1 MLKFIAKI
9 FGTKSEKDIKR
20 IMPLVEQTK
29 AEGEKLKTIS
39 NDELRKETTKIQ
51 EVINQ
56 ELSGIDSQLAAL
68 HKKIADNPDLD
79 ITEKESVFAEMDK
92 LEGDRNK
99 ELEKVLLTVLPKAF
113 AIVRETARRFKENE
127 FLEVT
132 AQDFD
137 RFLAASY
144 ENIKIEGDKAIWANK
159 WMAAGNMI
167 TWHRLA
173 RR

>member
-29 AEGEKLKTIS
+29 QEGETLKTLS
-39 NDELRKETTKIQ
+39 NDALRAETKNVQDFIS
-51 EVINQ
+51 Q
-56 ELSGIDSQLAAL
+56 ELSGIDTKLEEL

-79 ITEKESVFAEMDK
+79 LDDKEAVFAEIDS
-92 LEGDRNK
+92 LEEVRNK
-99 ELEKVLLTVLPKAF
+99 DLEKVLIKVLPKAF

-127 FLEVT
+127 YLEVT
-132 AQDFD
+132 AQEFD
-137 RFLAASY
+137 IRFSAGR
-144 ENIKIEGDKAIWANK
+144 EHIQIDGDKARWAN
-159 WMAAGNMI
+159 
-167 TWHRLA
+167 TWAPA

>member
-20 IMPLVEQTK
+20 VMPLVEQTQ
-29 AEGEKLKTIS
+29 AEGEKLKSIS
-39 NDELRKETTKIQ
+39 NDELRNETKKIQ
-51 EVINQ
+51 EHIDK
-56 ELSGIDSQLAAL
+56 ELSGTDAELASL

-79 ITEKESVFAEMDK
+79 INEKEAVFGEIDK
-92 LEGDRNK
+92 IELNRNK

-137 RFLAASY
+137 RLLSA
-144 ENIKIEGDKAIWANK
+144 
-159 WMAAGNMI
+159 
-167 TWHRLA
+167 
-173 RR
+173 